1 MFMVSVPE
9 ELKNAVCC
17 LKCRKV
23 NVEHSSETAQN
34 NKILRRCSVCHS
46 YCYIYNEFNSGISIL
61 LKMGLYILF
70 PTAVGL
76 SFMGAPLKFNFW
88 WNFSVTILSYYWFI
102 SKVVKRELWQNY
114 SRSSSPRRFLRNG
127 FNPSVYAEFRLFNS
141 GFIIPR
147 S

>member
-34 NKILRRCSVCHS
+34 NKILRRCSVCDS

-61 LKMGLYILF
+61 LKMGLYILI
-70 PTAVGL
+70 PTAIGL
-76 SFMGAPLKFNFW
+76 FYLGAPLKFIFW
-88 WNFSVTILSYYWFI
+88 WNFSVTILFLVLIHIES
-102 SKVVKRELWQNY
+102 SQKRALAKLLKEQF
-114 SRSSSPRRFLRNG
+114 P
-127 FNPSVYAEFRLFNS
+127 
-141 GFIIPR
+141 
-147 S
+147 